1 MSDRPGPDLSPIRPR
16 WAPVVGAV
24 LAVIVVASVVVLFAF
39 VRPNAATE
47 LGLADYVLVV
57 FVAGILLGILWR
69 QSTVSATPSPEGLA
83 VRNLMG
89 TTRLE
94 WAQIVSVRFSPDRA
108 GPSSTSPTAT
118 SSPSW
123 RSRARTASAPATPLS
138 DSRAWSR
145 TTGRRP
151 TPSRGRR

>member
-108 GPSSTSPTAT
+108 WAQLDLADGDQLAVMAIQSADGE
-118 SSPSW
+118 
-123 RSRARTASAPATPLS
+123 RARHSAQRLASLVTYYGTAPDAE
-138 DSRAWSR
+138 
-145 TTGRRP
+145 
-151 TPSRGRR
+151 